1 MNIPDDYKVLFL
13 QGGTSLQ
20 FAMIPMNLMRNRK
33 ADYILSGY
41 WAKKAYQEAKLYGE
55 IHVAASSEDDN
66 FSYIP
71 DCSDLNI
78 SPDSDYVYMC
88 ENSTIY
94 GTKFHR
100 KPESKGKILVNDI
113 SSCFLSEP
121 MNVSDY
127 DMLFGGIQK
136 NLGPAGLVIAIIRKD
151 LISET
156 VLPGTPTMLR
166 YKTHADKGSM
176 YNTPPTYNI
185 YIVGKVI
192 RLADKSSRSL
202 MNVTFRTGSEA
213 FEKSKGQYE

>member
-1 MNIPDDYKVLFL
+1 MNQL
-13 QGGTSLQ
+13 
-20 FAMIPMNLMRNRK
+20 PMNSRF
-33 ADYILSGY
+33 
-41 WAKKAYQEAKLYGE
+41 KKK
-55 IHVAASSEDDN
+55 
-66 FSYIP
+66 
-71 DCSDLNI
+71 NI

-94 GTKFHR
+94 GPKFHR
-100 KPESKGKILVNDI
+100 KPESRGKILVNDI

-176 YNTPPTYNI
+176 YHTPPTYNI

-192 RLADKSSRSL
+192 KWIQSL
-202 MNVTFRTGSEA
+202 GGSEA